1 MVFLYNNISI
11 YVKTYNVLNK
21 NSNIC
26 KIDNVIISSDS
37 ERAIHKLST
46 YLRKKHNMTLRE
58 YVLKYYYNNI
68 NPVCE
73 CGCGEKTKFHKGKF
87 FKYVGNHK
95 NKIKPTND
103 ILLKQKK
110 NRALKNT
117 LNLRLKRLG
126 YSADDLI
133 NIYNEFINFKINF
146 TDIEKK
152 YAIDKRTIRKYWY
165 ELKLIENKELFN
177 RICKKHQNYW
187 SSIKVD
193 RKIKIDDDILL
204 NVYKFLRKHPNRHTL
219 KEIKNMYNLN
229 QSSLVL
235 YKRLVDVF
243 DKEEIDKHLKL
254 GISSKPEI
262 EFFNILRFYYGEDIQ
277 KNFVLNRKQYDYILL
292 NKILIE
298 YDGDYWHSM
307 PNKIMVDKEKDILA
321 KKNGYI
327 IIRVKDS
334 ESKNVEVLHK
344 INKIYLKV
352 KKNEINV

>member
-1 MVFLYNNISI
+1 
-11 YVKTYNVLNK
+11 
-21 NSNIC
+21 
-26 KIDNVIISSDS
+26 
-37 ERAIHKLST
+37 
-46 YLRKKHNMTLRE
+46 
-58 YVLKYYYNNI
+58 
-68 NPVCE
+68 
-73 CGCGEKTKFHKGKF
+73 
-87 FKYVGNHK
+87 
-95 NKIKPTND
+95 
-103 ILLKQKK
+103 
-110 NRALKNT
+110 
-117 LNLRLKRLG
+117 
-126 YSADDLI
+126 
-133 NIYNEFINFKINF
+133 
-146 TDIEKK
+146 
-152 YAIDKRTIRKYWY
+152 
-165 ELKLIENKELFN
+165 
-177 RICKKHQNYW
+177 
-187 SSIKVD
+187 VD